1 MGNLHVLFYEGL
13 PSQQFCEKVVYFMKI
28 SRNIDLGP
36 ALRTSSWRK
45 IAIGTWSTAK
55 DPTVYGILEINA
67 APALAYLEK
76 IKRETGTKVTLT
88 HIVGKAIAMTMQA
101 HPEINCVLRWGRLYP
116 RKSVDVFF
124 QVASDQKGADLS
136 GMTIRG
142 ADKKSVHNIA
152 LEMQEQVDRIRQK
165 GDPGF
170 KQMKKTMGL
179 IPGMFI
185 KLAMNVAE
193 FILFSLNI
201 WSPLLGTPKDAFGGV
216 MVTNIGS
223 LGLETGF
230 APLVPYSR
238 VPLLL
243 AVGAVKPVPVV
254 RDGKVVIEE
263 QMRICV
269 TFDHRLI
276 DGMVASHMSR
286 TITRIFLNPE
296 SELATTAS

>member
-1 MGNLHVLFYEGL
+1 
-13 PSQQFCEKVVYFMKI
+13 MKI
-28 SRNIDLGP
+28 SKNIDLGP

-45 IAIGTWSTAK
+45 IAIGTWKTAG
-55 DPTVYGILEINA
+55 DPSVYGILDISA
-67 APALAYLEK
+67 APALAYLDK
-76 IKRETGTKVTLT
+76 LKRETGTKVTLT
-88 HIVGKAIAMTMQA
+88 HVVGKAVAMTMQK

-116 RKSVDVFF
+116 RTSVDVFF
-124 QVASDQKGADLS
+124 QVASDQKGSDLS
-136 GMTIRG
+136 GMTIRH
-142 ADKKSVHNIA
+142 ADKKSVHKIA
-152 LEMQEQVDRIRQK
+152 LEMQEQVERIRQK

-179 IPGMFI
+179 IPGLLIGF
-185 KLAMNVAE
+185 AMKAAE
-193 FILFSLNI
+193 FILFSLNL

-243 AVGAVKPVPVV
+243 AVGAVKPVPVA
-254 RDGKVVIEE
+254 RNGAVVIEE

-269 TFDHRLI
+269 TFDHRLV
-276 DGMVASHMSR
+276 DGMVASHMTK
-286 TITRIFLNPE
+286 TITRILLNPE
-296 SELATTAS
+296 AEFAAPTLD